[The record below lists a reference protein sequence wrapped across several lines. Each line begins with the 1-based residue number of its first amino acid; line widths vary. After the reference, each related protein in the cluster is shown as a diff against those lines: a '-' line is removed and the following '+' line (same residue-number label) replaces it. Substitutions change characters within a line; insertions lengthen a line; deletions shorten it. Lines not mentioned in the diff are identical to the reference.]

1 MSLSFL
7 LFLCVMIFVSMLVMS
22 FFYNWLDARAA
33 TWDRLSRFYETE
45 TEPDSRSFVH
55 TTFVMN
61 ERSYR
66 GIATIGAGRKG
77 LYLALERSHQF
88 LHPPLL
94 IPWSDVEA
102 MPAQTNARCAFRIKT
117 TATKLQMGDIAAQE
131 IQKFVFGGGSRRA
144 SLAA

>member
-7 LFLCVMIFVSMLVMS
+7 SFVCVMIFVSMLVMS

-33 TWDRLSRFYETE
+33 TWDRLARFYETE
-45 TEPDSRSFVH
+45 IEPDSSSFVH

-61 ERSYR
+61 ERCYR

-88 LHPPLL
+88 LHPSLL

-102 MPAQTNARCAFRIKT
+102 MPAQTNARCAFRIKA
-117 TATKLQMGDIAAQE
+117 TATTLRMEDIAAQE
-131 IQKFVFGGGSRRA
+131 IQKFVPGDSPRRA
-144 SLAA
+144 PLAA